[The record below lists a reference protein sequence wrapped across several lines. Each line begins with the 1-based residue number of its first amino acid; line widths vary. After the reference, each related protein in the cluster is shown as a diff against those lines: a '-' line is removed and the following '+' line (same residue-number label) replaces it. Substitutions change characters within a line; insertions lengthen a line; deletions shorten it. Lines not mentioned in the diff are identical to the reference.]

1 MPDML
6 AHYLVAEQA
15 ARRLDDTAAAR
26 LVAGAWD
33 AYKVGAQGPDVFF
46 YANLLRR
53 RGRPDLAHLTHRHR
67 MSAAFRSL
75 LGLAVALP
83 AGERQVALAFVAG
96 YAAHLCLDAEA
107 HPWVLYWTGDITE
120 GADAE
125 VKAQSFRRHG
135 VLEASIDVILRQE
148 RGGGPDWLRKRRLLH
163 LPAPQRKIVAELLS
177 AMLREVFDVTF
188 SPEEGRAAFRAMDH
202 VYGTMSDPRAL
213 PTRLLATAAPLIDRS
228 GAVRTQI
235 YPETPSPVAAGPRR
249 RAASL
254 VLPIGARRAADD
266 DVPRDLR
273 GGDGRDRPLPP
284 GDRRGGERRQDRR
297 GGRGGHRRP
306 QHAHRCGL
314 RRPAAA
320 GRVRARPGP
329 HLGRRGAGVTAGRGA
344 TSSS

>member
-1 MPDML
+1 M
-6 AHYLVAEQA
+6 
-15 ARRLDDTAAAR
+15 
-26 LVAGAWD
+26 
-33 AYKVGAQGPDVFF
+33 GAQGPDVFF

-75 LGLAVALP
+75 LGLAMALP
-83 AGERQVALAFVAG
+83 ADERRVALAFVAG

-125 VKAQSFRRHG
+125 AKAQAFRRHG

-148 RGGGPDWLRKRRLLH
+148 QGGGPDWLRRRRLLR
-163 LPAPQRKIVAELLS
+163 LPAPQRKIVAALLS

-188 SPEEGRAAFRAMDH
+188 SPEECRAAFRTMDR
-202 VYGTMSDPRAL
+202 VYGTMSDPYAF

-235 YPETPSPVAAGPRR
+235 YPETPSPVAADLFATQRR
-249 RAASL
+249 WYYPSR
-254 VLPIGARRAADD
+254 ARRAADD
-266 DVPRDLR
+266 DVPRDPG
-273 GGDGRDRPLPP
+273 GGDGRDRSLPS
-284 GDRRGGERRQDRR
+284 GDRRGGERRRDRR
-297 GGRGGHRRP
+297 RRRGGHRRP

-320 GRVRARPGP
+320 GRVRARQGP
-329 HLGRRGAGVTAGRGA
+329 HLGRQGAGLTAGRA
-344 TSSS
+344 ASASASS

>member
-1 MPDML
+1 M
-6 AHYLVAEQA
+6 
-15 ARRLDDTAAAR
+15 
-26 LVAGAWD
+26 
-33 AYKVGAQGPDVFF
+33 GAQGPDVFF

-75 LGLAVALP
+75 LDLAMALP
-83 AGERQVALAFVAG
+83 ADERQVAFAFVAG

-107 HPWVLYWTGDITE
+107 HPWVLYWTGDITD
-120 GADAE
+120 GAEPGA
-125 VKAQSFRRHG
+125 KAQASRRHG

-148 RGGGPDWLRKRRLLH
+148 QGGGPDWLRSRRLLR
-163 LPAPQRKIVAELLS
+163 LPTPQRRTVAALLS

-188 SPEEGRAAFRAMDH
+188 PPEECRAAFRNMDRI
-202 VYGTMSDPRAL
+202 YGTMSDPYAF

-235 YPETPSPVAAGPRR
+235 YPETPSP
-249 RAASL
+249 
-254 VLPIGARRAADD
+254 IAADLVATQRRWYYPS
-266 DVPRDLR
+266 VPDEPRTATFPEIQEAATAETVRCLQAIAATAN
-273 GGDGRDRPLPP
+273 
-284 GDRRGGERRQDRR
+284 GESDRR

-320 GRVRARPGP
+320 GRVRARQGP
-329 HLGRRGAGVTAGRGA
+329 HLGRQAAGLTARPPVA
-344 TSSS
+344 PRPLP